1 MVVETVWELHNHGVL
16 VVVRCSCV
24 LFTTEQDDYNIT
36 EYNSFIQLHI
46 PENMTSQVLLN
57 FPPDNNALEGT
68 ERLVLRLQ
76 LSANT
81 QAEVTAAG
89 NIFFQNTSIQI
100 RDTTGN

>member
-1 MVVETVWELHNHGVL
+1 VF
-16 VVVRCSCV
+16 SS
-24 LFTTEQDDYNIT
+24 TEQGDYNIID
-36 EYNSFIQLHI
+36 YNSFVQLCI
-46 PENMTSQVLLN
+46 PENMTSQVLIN

-76 LSANT
+76 LSAST

-89 NIFFQNTSIQI
+89 NIFFQDASIQI

>member
-1 MVVETVWELHNHGVL
+1 VF
-16 VVVRCSCV
+16 SS
-24 LFTTEQDDYNIT
+24 TEQGDYNIT
-36 EYNSFIQLHI
+36 DYNSFVQLYI
-46 PENMTSQVLLN
+46 PENMTSQVLIN

-76 LSANT
+76 LSAST

-89 NIFFQNTSIQI
+89 NIFFQDASIQI